1 MRESKMNNMKKIIS
15 VLLATL
21 MAAALFTSAYAE
33 EYTPDYADY
42 ADYGAGGY
50 SDDGEDGYSDD
61 SEDDYSEGGGRFYEF
76 ILSCGG
82 ESAVSAQKGET
93 FTVTLNIKYSVDE
106 AEAET
111 AAEETVEAE
120 SADEA
125 DVTQEKPLEAEM
137 TAFQDEICYDGE
149 VLELLPD
156 SFTLADGVEAVDMQT
171 DEYGRR
177 IRVSYII
184 PEPDKP
190 FPQNTEIMSFD
201 FRVLDAVGEVSVTQ
215 ENYFVTTDD
224 GLDVYDSDANDLA
237 VNTEEYIP
245 PECSVVF
252 DTLDGAEYEELTV
265 EQGSAVQEPESVP
278 VREGYVFAGWYTDS
292 ACTEPYDF
300 TQTVEESLTLYAKWD
315 EAEKPAASWPVYAV
329 SALAVIAAAAA
340 VVIVRKKKA
349 HK

>member
-15 VLLATL
+15 VFLTIL
-21 MAAALFTSAYAE
+21 MAAAFFTSACAE
-33 EYTPDYADY
+33 EYTADY
-42 ADYGAGGY
+42 ANDSTDGYADIDADGY
-50 SDDGEDGYSDD
+50 SDDGEDSY
-61 SEDDYSEGGGRFYEF
+61 GRFYEF

-82 ESAVSAQKGET
+82 ETAVSAQKGET
-93 FTVTLNIKYSVDE
+93 LTVTLSIKYSVDE
-106 AEAET
+106 ADAET
-111 AAEETVEAE
+111 TGEETLETE
-120 SADEA
+120 SADAA

-156 SFTLADGVEAVDMQT
+156 SFTLAEGVEAVDMQT

-184 PEPDKP
+184 PEPDKI

-201 FRVLDAVGEVSVTQ
+201 FRVLDAVGEVSVSQ

-315 EAEKPAASWPVYAV
+315 EAEKPAASWPVYAI

-340 VVIVRKKKA
+340 VLIVRKKKV

>member
-1 MRESKMNNMKKIIS
+1 MNNMKKIIS
-15 VLLATL
+15 VLLTIL
-21 MAAALFTSAYAE
+21 MVAALFTSACAE

-42 ADYGAGGY
+42 SDYGADGY
-50 SDDGEDGYSDD
+50 SDDGEDGYS
-61 SEDDYSEGGGRFYEF
+61 GGYGRFYEF

-82 ESAVSAQKGET
+82 ESAVSVQRGET
-93 FTVTLNIKYSVDE
+93 LTVTLSIKYSVDE

-111 AAEETVEAE
+111 AAETAAEETLEAE
-120 SADEA
+120 SADAAE
-125 DVTQEKPLEAEM
+125 VTQEKPLEAEM

-252 DTLDGAEYEELTV
+252 DTLDGAEYEEVTV

-278 VREGYVFAGWYTDS
+278 MREGYVFAGWYTDS

-340 VVIVRKKKA
+340 VLIVRKKKV